1 VPRASIALFL
11 RTLANDYQE
20 MLRED
25 CIAAGARRGYA
36 VSVFSADNDPDRQ
49 ARQIRDCLA
58 SNEDARPTVVFVSP
72 VREASLLLNAYEAAR
87 SGVGWVVLNRS
98 SDYLPELR
106 KAFPDVP
113 LYCVNPDQIE
123 VGRIQGRQFKILLPA
138 GGELLYVQGPILTSS
153 AQKRLLGL
161 QQVLKGTPIKMST
174 FSADWSQQGGEQAAR
189 SWAQVFRH
197 REVPACVVGAQND
210 SMAMGARKAFAD
222 EAVAHKRPDIAR
234 IRITG
239 CDGSPSYGQ
248 KLVSQRELAATVII
262 PSAAGRAVDE
272 LAAFLDK
279 RRTPPAEVV
288 LEVTPY
294 PDFAFL
300 ETRSR
305 GDS

>member
-11 RTLANDYQE
+11 RTLTNDYQE
-20 MLRED
+20 LLRED
-25 CIAAGARRGYA
+25 CTAAAARRGYA
-36 VSVFSADNDPDRQ
+36 LAVFSADNDPDRQ

-58 SNEDARPTVVFVSP
+58 ETSGTRPTVVFVSP
-72 VREASLLLNAYEAAR
+72 VRENMLLVTAYEAAR

-113 LYCVNPDQIE
+113 LFCVNADQVE

-174 FSADWSQQGGEQAAR
+174 FSADWSQQGGEQAAK

-197 REVPACVVGAQND
+197 RDVPACVVGAQND
-210 SMAMGARKAFAD
+210 SMAMGVRKAFLEEAD
-222 EAVAHKRPDIAR
+222 ARQRPDIAR

-239 CDGSPSYGQ
+239 CDGSPAYGQ
-248 KLVSQRELAATVII
+248 RLVSQRELTATVII

-272 LAAFLDK
+272 LTAFLDR

-294 PDFAFL
+294 PDFGFL

-305 GDS
+305 DS